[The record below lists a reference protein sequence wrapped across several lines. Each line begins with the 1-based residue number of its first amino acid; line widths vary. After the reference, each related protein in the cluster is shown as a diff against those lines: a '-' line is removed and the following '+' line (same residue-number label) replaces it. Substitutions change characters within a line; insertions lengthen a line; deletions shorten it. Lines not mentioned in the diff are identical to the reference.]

1 MTNGGQPMRLAT
13 NRFAM
18 LIAAP
23 VTVLMLAILWLD
35 RGNSGWAG
43 ELYNRVYLMSTWALL
58 FTTLTL
64 LSRRP
69 WFAAGLSSTIIGGLW
84 LSAYIKYQ
92 YLGAQLVL
100 PDLEVAFLS
109 SETLLEMGLTPT
121 LAVIGYLAL
130 LGLAFYWEKPW
141 QVAWQYTT
149 SAWLASITTL
159 ALLNIPYFYVDL
171 QWTTQA
177 KHTLPT
183 FVQSIWRT
191 QLEEP
196 ANPSHANYCC
206 FKADAQAEQFTAT
219 PEKKPNIV
227 VILEESTFK
236 PEQIVHFKAKATF
249 FPDAYPLRVYT
260 AGGAT
265 WVQEIAFLHGVA
277 PPLYGDGWR
286 SINLFAPGRL
296 DGRIAPQL
304 SAQGYVTKTI
314 YPTAGRFYGGQ
325 RFHEQLGMQEFID
338 CTMIP
343 ECAKR
348 KWNRMPDEVF
358 FERALSEL
366 KHEAKPTF
374 MFMATMRQHSP
385 HDKQRQFSKQCAA
398 SLTPKQCSIM
408 QDYEERLTASVASYK
423 KFLNQLKNLPERTI
437 VVAFGD
443 HIPGD
448 VAAEFVDSDL
458 YKQDRYRT
466 FFNLWDSQAGF
477 VTEKALTGRQFEKID
492 LAMLDSIVLDY
503 AGFESHY
510 LTDKLVHLQ
519 KCSGSFCG
527 FDHNETQQ
535 PTALTGTPQIPLLP

>member
-1 MTNGGQPMRLAT
+1 MRLAT

-18 LIAAP
+18 FIAAP
-23 VTVLMLAILWLD
+23 ITLFMLAILWLD
-35 RGNSGWAG
+35 RGNSGWFG
-43 ELYNRVYLMSTWALL
+43 EVYNRLYVLGTWALL
-58 FTTLTL
+58 FTSISL

-69 WFAAGLSSTIIGGLW
+69 WFAAGCSSTLIAGLW
-84 LSAYIKYQ
+84 LGAYIKYQ

-100 PDLEVAFLS
+100 PDLEVALLS
-109 SETLLEMGLTPT
+109 PETFVEMGLMPT
-121 LAVIGYLAL
+121 LAGLGYLL
-130 LGLAFYWEKPW
+130 LLIVAYSLEKPW
-141 QVAWQYTT
+141 QVAWQYST
-149 SAWLASITTL
+149 SAWLVSITLL
-159 ALLNIPYFYVDL
+159 ALLNIPHFYVDL

-191 QLEEP
+191 QLAEP

-206 FKADAQAEQFTAT
+206 FKADTQAAQFTAV
-219 PEKKPNIV
+219 PANKPNIV
-227 VILEESTFK
+227 VILEESTFR
-236 PEQIVHFKAKATF
+236 PEQVLKFKAKTAF

-277 PPLYGDGWR
+277 PPIYGDGWR

-304 SAQGYVTKTI
+304 SAQGYITKTI

-325 RFHEQLGMQEFID
+325 RFHEQLGMHEFID
-338 CTMIP
+338 CPMIP

-358 FERALSEL
+358 FDRAISEL
-366 KHEAKPTF
+366 RKEAKPTF

-385 HDKQRQFSKQCAA
+385 HDKKRPPSKQCDKGL
-398 SLTPKQCSIM
+398 SPEQCSIM
-408 QDYEERLTASVASYK
+408 QDYAERLSASVASYK
-423 KFLNQLKNLPERTI
+423 KFIQQLKALPERTL

-448 VAAEFVDSDL
+448 VAAEFVEADF

-466 FFNLWDSQAGF
+466 FFNMWDSQAGF
-477 VTEKALTGRQFEKID
+477 VTEKALSGRQFEKID

-503 AGFESHY
+503 AGFESRY

-527 FDHNETQQ
+527 FDSNEIQQ